1 MFSLTIETD
10 WIKQSVTKTVSL
22 QKRLRKTGYCNQT
35 VFNMTPAT
43 EQHFFVQCLLLK
55 DEPQKFEADYIAGMC
70 DVSDDNTA
78 RTTSCLTSQG

>member
-1 MFSLTIETD
+1 
-10 WIKQSVTKTVSL
+10 
-22 QKRLRKTGYCNQT
+22 
-35 VFNMTPAT
+35 MTPAT
-43 EQHFFVQCLLLK
+43 EQHYFVQCLLLK